1 LTLTR
6 YSAKNSGYG
15 YQKPD
20 YTRVFDGDQKPILCT
35 QCSTSSGHKRQML
48 KCDFCHAHWHLDC
61 LDPPLANPPHIS
73 LEASQRDAWRC
84 PRHIEHDLRSGQL
97 YQNDLNH
104 LDDDEEM
111 ADAAPVARVARKIRK
126 RKDTKIIEPT
136 FSRGM
141 RNNGLI
147 EIINNPDDDTD
158 GEGNYVFGPDDPKD
172 LNAKVFRLPEQGVIL
187 DFVSKVKRYV
197 HLSYPVI
204 TTVANVSYSSRVV
217 KQNEAR
223 KAAAQH
229 KASMQGFIARPMS
242 QQQAAL
248 NLVRLANKESDI
260 GLSAGKLDVLLYTL
274 TVRLPP
280 CAPHSHCFGSP
291 ALTRIPQSE
300 ADPDVT
306 TALDNAAP
314 PSLDDAER
322 AQLLQL
328 QELIARRL
336 KG

>member
-1 LTLTR
+1 
-6 YSAKNSGYG
+6 
-15 YQKPD
+15 
-20 YTRVFDGDQKPILCT
+20 
-35 QCSTSSGHKRQML
+35 ML